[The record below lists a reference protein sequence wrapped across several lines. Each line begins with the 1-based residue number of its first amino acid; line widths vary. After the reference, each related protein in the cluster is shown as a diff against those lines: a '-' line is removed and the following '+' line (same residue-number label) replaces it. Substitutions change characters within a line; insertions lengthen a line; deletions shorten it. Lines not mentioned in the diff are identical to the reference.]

1 MNIQN
6 IADIRTDYVDDQN
19 LQHIDCWFTED
30 DNEQCKTVAVV
41 DLDTRKIIFFD
52 NGYRLNEKVKEAINY
67 VLNMELSK
75 QEIEELKEIH
85 DNIRTV
91 LMNNGADEYGDCIID
106 EICEVTGILPTSVY
120 YIDGE

>member
-30 DNEQCKTVAVV
+30 DNEQGKTVAVV
-41 DLDTRKIIFFD
+41 DLDTKKIIFFD

>member
-30 DNEQCKTVAVV
+30 DNEQGKTVAVV
-41 DLDTRKIIFFD
+41 DLDTKKIIFFD

-75 QEIEELKEIH
+75 KEIEELKEIH

>member
-6 IADIRTDYVDDQN
+6 ILDIRTDYVDDQN

-30 DNEQCKTVAVV
+30 DNEQGKTVAVV
-41 DLDTRKIIFFD
+41 DLDTKKIIFFD